1 MERRADD
8 IKDAP
13 SLLVTTLKQFT
24 RLIQDEM
31 ALARAE
37 VSRNVSRAGVGLA
50 LIGIGAILALTALNI
65 LATALVAWLAETE
78 LSAGTSALIV
88 GGVLLALAVIVALVG
103 KSRLSAKALA
113 PSKTSENVRSDI
125 RTMKEATNA

>member
-1 MERRADD
+1 MERRAD

-24 RLIQDEM
+24 RLMQDEM
-31 ALARAE
+31 ALAKAE

-50 LIGIGAILALTALNI
+50 LIGVGAILALTALNV

-78 LSAGTSALIV
+78 LSAGTAALIV
-88 GGVLLALAVIVALVG
+88 GVGLLAIAVIVALVG

-113 PSKTSENVRSDI
+113 PSKTSANVRSDI